1 MQAYEN
7 VYVQWSFNIF
17 TLDSRTFGFGG
28 RQANEI
34 NWRSNRCLRIYD
46 YSYKNEIRTSRFTI
60 NFEIRFDN
68 PNLWMYRIE
77 DIHEK
82 GSHKGN
88 NGVSFCILWSIPHL
102 KKESYIDVRYVLLL
116 HVCNKI
122 LKQHNYLHLHTLS
135 ASSL

>member
-17 TLDSRTFGFGG
+17 TLDSRKFGFGE

-77 DIHEK
+77 DIHER

-102 KKESYIDVRYVLLL
+102 KKRVISMFGMFYSFMYAIKFYNNHKGHSFIFLFCWCD
-116 HVCNKI
+116 
-122 LKQHNYLHLHTLS
+122 
-135 ASSL
+135 